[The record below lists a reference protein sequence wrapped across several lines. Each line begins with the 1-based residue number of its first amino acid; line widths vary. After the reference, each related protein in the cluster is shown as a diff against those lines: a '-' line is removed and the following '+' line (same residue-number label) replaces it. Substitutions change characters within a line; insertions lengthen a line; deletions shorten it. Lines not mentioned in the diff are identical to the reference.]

1 MRGRNYRE
9 PKGQPY
15 TRVEY
20 IHGPPQPKITKF
32 VMGNTRGQFQYRL
45 LLKAKRDAQIRHNA
59 LEATRVAV
67 NKALL
72 NKLGEGEYL
81 IKVKVYPHVVLR
93 ENKMIATA
101 GADRLQEGMRRAF
114 GKPIGRAARVK
125 AEEAIVEIY
134 VNEPGVQQA
143 KEALKIGSSK
153 LPIPCKIEIEKVELA
168 KT

>member
-1 MRGRNYRE
+1 MRGKNYRE

-15 TRVEY
+15 ARVEY
-20 IHGPPQPKITKF
+20 IHGPPQSKITKF
-32 VMGNTRGQFQYRL
+32 VMGDVRGLFQYCL
-45 LLKAKRDAQIRHNA
+45 LLKAKRSAQIRHNA

-81 IKVKVYPHVVLR
+81 VKVRVYPHVVLR
-93 ENKMIATA
+93 ENKMLATA

-125 AEEAIVEIY
+125 PGEVIVEVY
-134 VNEPGVQQA
+134 VNEHGVEQA
-143 KEALKIGSSK
+143 KEALKVGSSK
-153 LPIPCKIEIEKVELA
+153 LPIPCKIEIEKMEVA